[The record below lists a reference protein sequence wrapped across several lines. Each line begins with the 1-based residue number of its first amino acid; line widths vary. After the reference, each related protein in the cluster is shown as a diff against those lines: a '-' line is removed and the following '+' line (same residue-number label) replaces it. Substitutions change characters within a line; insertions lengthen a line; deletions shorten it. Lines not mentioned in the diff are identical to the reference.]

1 MKQTM
6 KNNWITKSL
15 GLLMLIGLF
24 SPENAFAQT
33 QTALGEVN
41 NFAEFI
47 SIVWSYGSQVII
59 GLAVFLIVLGA
70 FFYVSSGGNDE
81 RIGQGKQLIFGS
93 FIAILIVIFSGVLI
107 RTLHKPAQGSTG
119 ALSDVP
125 NVINNA
131 TTILVSI
138 IGAFTVLMFVYAG
151 LMYVLARGDTIKIDK
166 AHAAMRY
173 AVYGLIIGVLAYG
186 LVNTLINYFI

>member
-1 MKQTM
+1 M

-15 GLLMLIGLF
+15 GLLILIGLL

-70 FFYVSSGGNDE
+70 FFYVSSGGNEE

-119 ALSDVP
+119 ALSDIP

-131 TTILVSI
+131 TNILVSV

-151 LMYVLARGDTIKIDK
+151 LMYVLAKGDTIKISK
-166 AHAAMRY
+166 AHAALRY
-173 AVYGLIIGVLAYG
+173 AIYGLVIGVLAYG
-186 LVNTLINYFI
+186 LVNTLINYLL